1 MKWIFFVI
9 ISFSFS
15 TYAEE
20 FGPPISVC
28 LNKHTIPYIHSEIEP
43 EKIVDK
49 AYKEC
54 ADIVSQWRE
63 ERASL
68 PTDMKIRQ
76 DKELYDM
83 YVRMI
88 KIRRKSEVNEN

>member
-1 MKWIFFVI
+1 
-9 ISFSFS
+9 
-15 TYAEE
+15 
-20 FGPPISVC
+20 
-28 LNKHTIPYIHSEIEP
+28 SEIEP

-88 KIRRKSEVNEN
+88 KIRRK